1 MNLEKIIS
9 QFAENLEV
17 LRGFVDLVNPIL
29 SEKLED
35 EFEKNEPLLSSFL
48 YALSNE
54 LGEDS
59 PPFELN
65 DEIKKKEAKKYKFKF
80 TKNDKDE
87 LQISFNPKVAKSFKS
102 ASQNISKYSHQAN
115 LLFTNSLISLVS
127 FSEWFLSQ
135 IFHFYFDKFPDSI
148 NIKERNLTFEQLETF
163 DSIEDARNFLIDLKI
178 EEILRGNIESW
189 FNVLK
194 KELNLSLNYIEP
206 HLEYIK
212 EIYQRR
218 NLLVHNGGSVNS
230 VYLSKVKPELRENL
244 EKGQILQVS
253 QEYLDNAISILEQV
267 FILIG
272 SELWKKIDKKDD
284 ERGSLLISII
294 YDRLC
299 DGNYIVS
306 EGLSRFLE
314 NDKGLPEKDRLIAK
328 INYWQSVKWQ
338 GKFNEIQE
346 DIINTDFS
354 AKEELFLLAK
364 YALLDKYS
372 DFFKLLPRLVESE
385 KISKEDLQEWP
396 LFKKIR
402 EQKSYPTKIAKIFPE
417 LKEKTGT

>member
-9 QFAENLEV
+9 RFAENLEV

-35 EFEKNEPLLSSFL
+35 EVKKNEPFLSSFL
-48 YALSNE
+48 YALSKE
-54 LGEDS
+54 LGEDTL
-59 PPFELN
+59 PIELN
-65 DEIKKKEAKKYKFKF
+65 DEIKNKSSKEYKFVF
-80 TKNDKDE
+80 NKNDEDE
-87 LQISFNPKVAKSFKS
+87 LQISFNPKDAKSFES
-102 ASQNISKYSHQAN
+102 ASQNISKYSNQAN

-135 IFHFYFDKFPDSI
+135 IFHFYFDKFPESI

-194 KELNLSLNYIEP
+194 KELNLSLNYIDP
-206 HLEYIK
+206 HLENIR

-218 NLLVHNGGSVNS
+218 NLLVHNGGTVNS
-230 VYLSKVKPELRENL
+230 VYLSKVNQKLRKDV
-244 EKGQILQVS
+244 EKGQTLQVS
-253 QEYLDNAISILEQV
+253 QEYLDKAISILEQI

-272 SELWKKIDKKDD
+272 SELWKKIDKNDD

-294 YDRLC
+294 FDRLC

-306 EGLSRFLE
+306 EGLSMFLV

-328 INYWQSVKWQ
+328 INYWQSLKWQ
-338 GKFNEIQE
+338 GKLKEIQE
-346 DIINTDFS
+346 EILNTDFS
-354 AKEELFLLAK
+354 AKEEIFLLAK

-372 DFFKLLPRLVESE
+372 DFYKLLPRLVESE
-385 KISKEDLQEWP
+385 KISRDDLQEWP

-402 EQKSYPTKIAKIFPE
+402 EKKSYSNRIKKLFPE
-417 LKEKTGT
+417 SQDKSGT